1 MGAKAELGDPTMSPC
16 GGAHQLQWG
25 EAGMGGG
32 LTPLGRI
39 SAAYTL
45 GVVPRVGQPR
55 LPPKHT
61 QGRGWGEPPSVQDSA
76 PLHYTKRGAK
86 LLPSP
91 GVGHLLGTSFS
102 NKRGGLRG
110 QLRQSLTSLKP
121 SLSVTALLP
130 PPCSPALCSWEEEE
144 EEMNSTLAQAS
155 VPGDTWVAEAAQ
167 IAVVLVLCLTVT
179 FAIFFLGCNLL
190 LQAES
195 LVAAPAQGERRP
207 SHEAEGAA
215 EGA

>member
-1 MGAKAELGDPTMSPC
+1 MLPTPWEWYLEGGSPGRPPSTPRGG
-16 GGAHQLQWG
+16 GGANPLLCRTLHPSTTPRR
-25 EAGMGGG
+25 GG
-32 LTPLGRI
+32 
-39 SAAYTL
+39 
-45 GVVPRVGQPR
+45 
-55 LPPKHT
+55 
-61 QGRGWGEPPSVQDSA
+61 
-76 PLHYTKRGAK
+76 K
-86 LLPSP
+86 LLASP
-91 GVGHLLGTSFS
+91 GVGQLLGTSFS

-110 QLRQSLTSLKP
+110 QLRRSLTSLKP
-121 SLSVTALLP
+121 SLSVTTLLP

-155 VPGDTWVAEAAQ
+155 APGDTWVAEAAQ